1 MFRSYTVLD
10 PPLISSSSSSSSSL
24 GSSSSLSSTTRG
36 AALSTNASS
45 SNSSSSSH
53 VLPIALGTVLGA
65 LGLLVVGI
73 AAWLCSRRKKRPK
86 SEAWTNAD
94 ASLHES
100 IPPLPPQQSTAFQT
114 NYAYGHQ
121 QQPQGVCIPYTNGS
135 RSSSKLQMS
144 DVEVPSIAQS
154 LLNPRDT
161 SYNNRP
167 PLDFNPWVDLP
178 YQQQQAPYPQ
188 QQIPYGHQVYHPRF
202 YSPRSLSTITE
213 KSTPGTM
220 NSTRLPLPVA
230 SSLASRPSAE
240 FSYYSPPSG
249 TSGNGIQ
256 LPYASDLPIT
266 GAATPNPHQSSPSSV
281 PGPANANASNVLLGK
296 V

>member
-10 PPLISSSSSSSSSL
+10 PPLISSSSSSSSTP
-24 GSSSSLSSTTRG
+24 GSSSSLSSATRG

-135 RSSSKLQMS
+135 RSSPKLQMS

-188 QQIPYGHQVYHPRF
+188 QQMSYSHHPRF

>member
-10 PPLISSSSSSSSSL
+10 PPPISSSSASSSTP

-65 LGLLVVGI
+65 LGLLVVGL

-114 NYAYGHQ
+114 HSTYGHQ

-135 RSSSKLQMS
+135 QSSPKLQMS

-154 LLNPRDT
+154 LLNPRDA
-161 SYNNRP
+161 SYRP

-188 QQIPYGHQVYHPRF
+188 QQMSYGHHPRF

-230 SSLASRPSAE
+230 SSLTSRPSAE

-266 GAATPNPHQSSPSSV
+266 GATTPNSHQSSPSSV